1 MRKPS
6 SLPNPHS
13 SLHTMRAFH
22 ILLFFSLLLLVGA
35 CTQDLPDN
43 PGHTDKKR
51 VTFSLALT
59 PAATESASRAAWT
72 PVLGA
77 EKELVMNGFCVMVNA
92 ETKKVEQVFTSR
104 DKDPKGQKYC
114 NVYNDAGSREIET
127 STGEKLFYTFANL
140 SREKV
145 EQAIAA
151 SMNQPGFHFTEDAV
165 LDTVKI
171 HQATIAI
178 SGNGFQP
185 SLPNGIGIP
194 MSGHQHLTIAASD
207 QGKEIQLNVVRMLA
221 KLEFEISNDT
231 KTPLYVDSI
240 VFENITK
247 NSPDDDTPNLFLF
260 PAPRTPKE
268 YDQTMITIKPNLTEW
283 GKTNY
288 EKQRISVKQTLEV
301 GAKTNVVYYLNE
313 TAAPNTK
320 FGDFMLTLNLREN
333 DATGIKQQRFALI
346 SNAETAYQDS
356 WLYIARNDWRYI
368 PIHLHDYLFELIP
381 QDFPPI
387 GVLPSSVK
395 EADGTFTCTFHADG
409 DFHLQPRITD
419 RKTGKEVTG
428 WTASDPK
435 WQTITPNPGLYTAS
449 GTPAWY
455 KPGSYIHG
463 SFAPN
468 ATGQS
473 THVLTLTAA
482 PEGVTAR
489 RFVCPVII
497 ERK

>member
-1 MRKPS
+1 
-6 SLPNPHS
+6 
-13 SLHTMRAFH
+13 MRAFH
-22 ILLFFSLLLLVGA
+22 ILLFFSLLLLGA

-51 VTFSLALT
+51 VTFSLALAPVVT
-59 PAATESASRAAWT
+59 ASSEGSAWT
-72 PVLGA
+72 PVLGNG
-77 EKELVMNGFCVMVNA
+77 KELVMNGFCVMVNA
-92 ETKKVEQVFTSR
+92 ETKKVEHVFTSR
-104 DKDPKGQKYC
+104 DEDPKGQKFC
-114 NVYNDAGSREIET
+114 NVYNDEGSREIKT
-127 STGEKLFYTFANL
+127 STGEKLFYTFANI
-140 SREKV
+140 SREEV
-145 EQAIAA
+145 EKAIAA
-151 SMNQPGFHFTEDAV
+151 SMGRTDFHFTEGDV

-194 MSGHQHLTIAASD
+194 MSGHQHLTIAASN
-207 QGKEIQLNVVRMLA
+207 QGKEFQINVVRMLA

-231 KTPLYVDSI
+231 KTPLYVENI

-247 NSPDDDTPNLFLF
+247 DAPDDDHPNLFLF
-260 PAPRTPKE
+260 PAPLTPKE
-268 YDQTMITIKPNLTEW
+268 NTQTMITIKPNLTEW

-288 EKQRISVKQTLEV
+288 DKQTITVGKTLAV

-313 TAAPNTK
+313 TAAPNTQ
-320 FGDFMLTLNLREN
+320 FGDFMLTLNLRDN
-333 DATGIKQQRFALI
+333 DASGIKQQRFALI
-346 SNAETAYQDS
+346 SNAETKYQDS

-395 EADGTFTCTFHADG
+395 DEDGNFTCTFHADG

-463 SFAPN
+463 CFAPN
-468 ATGQS
+468 AKGQS

-482 PEGVTAR
+482 PEGNTAR

-497 ERK
+497 KRVE

>member
-1 MRKPS
+1 
-6 SLPNPHS
+6 
-13 SLHTMRAFH
+13 MRAFH
-22 ILLFFSLLLLVGA
+22 ILLFFSLLLLGA

-77 EKELVMNGFCVMVNA
+77 EKELVMNGFCVMVDA
-92 ETKKVEQVFTSR
+92 ETSMVEHVFKSR
-104 DKDPKGQKYC
+104 SEDEGKGQKYC
-114 NVYNDAGSREIET
+114 NVYNDAGSRDIAT

-140 SREKV
+140 SQEKV
-145 EQAIAA
+145 EKAIAA
-151 SMNQPGFHFTEDAV
+151 SMNKTDFHFTKDAV
-165 LDTVKI
+165 LDTTQINK
-171 HQATIAI
+171 ATIAI
-178 SGNGFQP
+178 SGNNFQP
-185 SLPNGIGIP
+185 SETNGIP
-194 MSGHQHLTIAASD
+194 MSGYQHLTIAASH

-231 KTPLYVDSI
+231 QTPLYVDSI
-240 VFENITK
+240 VFENITQ
-247 NSPDDDTPNLFLF
+247 NASDATPNLFLF

-283 GKTNY
+283 GKTHY
-288 EKQRISVKQTLEV
+288 EKQRISVKQTLAV

-313 TAAPNTK
+313 TAAPNTQ

-333 DATGIKQQRFALI
+333 DAKGTKQQRFALI
-346 SNAETAYQDS
+346 SNAETTHQDS

-435 WQTITPNPGLYTAS
+435 WQTIAPNASLYTAS

-482 PEGVTAR
+482 PEGNTAR

-497 ERK
+497 KRED

>member
-1 MRKPS
+1 
-6 SLPNPHS
+6 
-13 SLHTMRAFH
+13 MRAFH
-22 ILLFFSLLLLVGA
+22 ILLFFSLLLLGA

-59 PAATESASRAAWT
+59 PAATESSSRAAWT
-72 PVLGA
+72 PVLGE
-77 EKELVMNGFCVMVNA
+77 EKELVMNGFCVMVDA
-92 ETKKVEQVFTSR
+92 ETSMVEHVFKSR
-104 DKDPKGQKYC
+104 SEDEGKGQKYC
-114 NVYNDAGSREIET
+114 NVYNDEGSREIKT
-127 STGEKLFYTFANL
+127 STGEKFFYTFANL
-140 SREKV
+140 SQEKV
-145 EQAIAA
+145 ERAIAA
-151 SMNQPGFHFTEDAV
+151 SMNKTDFRFTKDAV
-165 LDTVKI
+165 LDTTQINK
-171 HQATIAI
+171 ATIAI
-178 SGNGFQP
+178 CGNNFQP
-185 SLPNGIGIP
+185 SETNGIP
-194 MSGHQHLTIAASD
+194 MSGYQHLTIAASH

-231 KTPLYVDSI
+231 QTPLYVDSI

-247 NSPDDDTPNLFLF
+247 NAPDATPNLFLF

-268 YDQTMITIKPNLTEW
+268 YDQTMITIKPNLTKW
-283 GKTNY
+283 GMENF
-288 EKQRISVKQTLEV
+288 EKQTIPVRQTLAV
-301 GAKTNVVYYLNE
+301 GAKANVVYYLNE
-313 TAAPNTK
+313 TAAPNTT
-320 FGDFMLTLNLREN
+320 FGDFMLTLNLRAN
-333 DATGIKQQRFALI
+333 DATGTKQQRFALI
-346 SNAETAYQDS
+346 SNAETAHQDS

-395 EADGTFTCTFHADG
+395 EADGTFTCTFHTDG

-419 RKTGKEVTG
+419 RKTGKGVTG

-435 WQTITPNPGLYTAS
+435 WQTITPNPDLYTAS

-482 PEGVTAR
+482 PEGNTAR

-497 ERK
+497 NRVDK

>member
-1 MRKPS
+1 
-6 SLPNPHS
+6 
-13 SLHTMRAFH
+13 MRAFH
-22 ILLFFSLLLLVGA
+22 ILLFFSLLLLGA

-59 PAATESASRAAWT
+59 PAATESSSRAAWT
-72 PVLGA
+72 PVLGE
-77 EKELVMNGFCVMVNA
+77 EKELVMNGFCVMVDA
-92 ETKKVEQVFTSR
+92 ETSMVEHVFKSR
-104 DKDPKGQKYC
+104 SEDEGKGQKYC
-114 NVYNDAGSREIET
+114 NVYNDEGSREIKT
-127 STGEKLFYTFANL
+127 STGEKFFYTFANL
-140 SREKV
+140 SQEKV
-145 EQAIAA
+145 ERAIAA
-151 SMNQPGFHFTEDAV
+151 SMNKTDFRFTKDAV
-165 LDTVKI
+165 LDTTQINK
-171 HQATIAI
+171 ATIAI
-178 SGNGFQP
+178 CGNNFQP
-185 SLPNGIGIP
+185 SETNGIP
-194 MSGHQHLTIAASD
+194 MSGYQHLTIAASH

-231 KTPLYVDSI
+231 QTPLYVDSI

-247 NSPDDDTPNLFLF
+247 NAPDATPNLFLF

-268 YDQTMITIKPNLTEW
+268 YDQTMITIKPNLTKW
-283 GKTNY
+283 GMENF
-288 EKQRISVKQTLEV
+288 EKQTIPVRQTLAV
-301 GAKTNVVYYLNE
+301 GAKANVVYYLNE
-313 TAAPNTK
+313 TAAPNTT
-320 FGDFMLTLNLREN
+320 FGDFMLTLNLRAN
-333 DATGIKQQRFALI
+333 DATGTKQQRFALI
-346 SNAETAYQDS
+346 SNAETAHQDS

-395 EADGTFTCTFHADG
+395 EADGTFTCTFHTDG

-419 RKTGKEVTG
+419 RKTGKGVTG

-435 WQTITPNPGLYTAS
+435 WQTITPNPDLYTAS

-482 PEGVTAR
+482 PEGNTAR

-497 ERK
+497 KRVDK

>member
-1 MRKPS
+1 
-6 SLPNPHS
+6 
-13 SLHTMRAFH
+13 MRAIH
-22 ILLFFSLLLLVGA
+22 ILLFFTLLLLGA

-43 PGHTDKKR
+43 PSHADKTR
-51 VTFSLALT
+51 VTFSLALAPVVT
-59 PAATESASRAAWT
+59 APSQGSAWT
-72 PVLGA
+72 PVLGSP
-77 EKELVMNGFCVMVNA
+77 EELVMNGFCVMVDA
-92 ETKKVEQVFTSR
+92 ETRKVEHVFTSR
-104 DKDPKGQKYC
+104 DDDPKSQKYC
-114 NVYNDAGSREIET
+114 NVYNDAGTREIQT

-145 EQAIAA
+145 EQAIAV
-151 SMNQPGFHFTEDAV
+151 STGLTGFHFTKDTA
-165 LDTVKI
+165 LDTAKI
-171 HQATIAI
+171 NKATIAI
-178 SGNGFQP
+178 SGNNFQP
-185 SLPNGIGIP
+185 SETNGIP
-194 MSGHQHLTIAASD
+194 MSGYQHLTIAATD
-207 QGKEIQLNVVRMLA
+207 QGKEIQLNVVRLLA
-221 KLEFEISNDT
+221 KLEFEITNDT
-231 KTPLYVDSI
+231 ETPLYVDSI
-240 VFENITK
+240 KFENIT
-247 NSPDDDTPNLFLF
+247 NDAPDENTHNLFLF
-260 PAPRTPKE
+260 PAPLTPKE
-268 YDQTMITIKPNLTEW
+268 NSATIITIKPNLTDW
-283 GKTNY
+283 GKTHY
-288 EKQRISVKQTLEV
+288 EKLTIPVRQTLGNNATTSV
-301 GAKTNVVYYLNE
+301 TYYINE
-313 TAAPNTK
+313 TAAPNTQ

-333 DATGIKQQRFALI
+333 DAAGTQQQRFALI
-346 SNAETAYQDS
+346 SNAETQYQDS

-435 WQTITPNPGLYTAS
+435 WQTIAPNPGLYTAS

-468 ATGQS
+468 AKGQS

-482 PEGVTAR
+482 PEGNTAR

-497 ERK
+497 KREDK

>member
-1 MRKPS
+1 
-6 SLPNPHS
+6 
-13 SLHTMRAFH
+13 MRAFH
-22 ILLFFSLLLLVGA
+22 ILLFFSLLLLGA

-59 PAATESASRAAWT
+59 PAATESSSRAAWT
-72 PVLGA
+72 PVLGE
-77 EKELVMNGFCVMVNA
+77 EKELVMNGFCVMVDA
-92 ETKKVEQVFTSR
+92 ETSMVEHVFKSR
-104 DKDPKGQKYC
+104 SEDEGKGQKYC
-114 NVYNDAGSREIET
+114 NVYNDAGSRDIAT
-127 STGEKLFYTFANL
+127 STGEKFFYTFANL
-140 SREKV
+140 SQEKV
-145 EQAIAA
+145 ERAIAA
-151 SMNQPGFHFTEDAV
+151 SMNKPDFHFTKDAV
-165 LDTVKI
+165 LDTTQINK
-171 HQATIAI
+171 ATIAI
-178 SGNGFQP
+178 CGNNFQP
-185 SLPNGIGIP
+185 SETNGIP

-283 GKTNY
+283 GKTHY
-288 EKQRISVKQTLEV
+288 ETQTITVKQKLAV

-313 TAAPNTK
+313 TAAPNTQ

-333 DATGIKQQRFALI
+333 DAAGTQQQRFALI
-346 SNAETAYQDS
+346 SNAETAHQDS

-435 WQTITPNPGLYTAS
+435 WQTITPNAVLYTAS

-463 SFAPN
+463 CFAPN
-468 ATGQS
+468 AKGQS

-482 PEGVTAR
+482 PEGNTAR

-497 ERK
+497 NRVDN

>member
-1 MRKPS
+1 
-6 SLPNPHS
+6 
-13 SLHTMRAFH
+13 MRAFH
-22 ILLFFSLLLLVGA
+22 ILLFFSLLLLGA

-59 PAATESASRAAWT
+59 PAATESSSRAAWT
-72 PVLGA
+72 PVLGE
-77 EKELVMNGFCVMVNA
+77 EKELVMNGFCVMVDA
-92 ETKKVEQVFTSR
+92 ETSMVEYVFKSR
-104 DKDPKGQKYC
+104 SEDEGKGQKYC
-114 NVYNDAGSREIET
+114 NVYNDEGSREIKT

-140 SREKV
+140 SQDKV
-145 EQAIAA
+145 EKAIAV
-151 SMNQPGFHFTEDAV
+151 STKQPNFHFTKDAV
-165 LDTVKI
+165 LDTTKI
-171 HQATIAI
+171 NKATIAI

-185 SLPNGIGIP
+185 SLTNGIGIP
-194 MSGHQHLTIAASD
+194 MSGYQHLTIAASH

-231 KTPLYVDSI
+231 QTPLYVDSI

-313 TAAPNTK
+313 TAAPNTT
-320 FGDFMLTLNLREN
+320 FGDFMLTLNLRAN

-346 SNAETAYQDS
+346 SNAETAHQAS

-395 EADGTFTCTFHADG
+395 EADGTFTCTFHTDG

-419 RKTGKEVTG
+419 RKTGKGVTG

-435 WQTITPNPGLYTAS
+435 WQTITPNPDLYTAS

-482 PEGVTAR
+482 PEGNTAR

-497 ERK
+497 DRK

>member
-1 MRKPS
+1 
-6 SLPNPHS
+6 
-13 SLHTMRAFH
+13 MRAFH
-22 ILLFFSLLLLVGA
+22 ILLFFSLLLLGA

-59 PAATESASRAAWT
+59 PAATESSSRAAWT
-72 PVLGA
+72 PVLGE
-77 EKELVMNGFCVMVNA
+77 EKELVMNGFCVMVDA
-92 ETKKVEQVFTSR
+92 ETSMVEHVFKSR
-104 DKDPKGQKYC
+104 SEDEGKGQKYC
-114 NVYNDAGSREIET
+114 NVYNDEGSREIKT

-140 SREKV
+140 SQEKV
-145 EQAIAA
+145 ERAIAA
-151 SMNQPGFHFTEDAV
+151 SMNKTDFHFTKDAV
-165 LDTVKI
+165 LDTTQINK
-171 HQATIAI
+171 ATIAI
-178 SGNGFQP
+178 CGNNFQP
-185 SLPNGIGIP
+185 SKDNGIP
-194 MSGHQHLTIAASD
+194 MSGYQHLTIAASH

-231 KTPLYVDSI
+231 QTPLYVENI

-247 NSPDDDTPNLFLF
+247 NAPDATPNLFLF

-313 TAAPNTK
+313 TAAPNTT
-320 FGDFMLTLNLREN
+320 FGDFMLTLNLRAN
-333 DATGIKQQRFALI
+333 DATGTKQQRFALI
-346 SNAETAYQDS
+346 SNAETAHQDS

-419 RKTGKEVTG
+419 RKTGKGVTG

-435 WQTITPNPGLYTAS
+435 WQTITSNPGLYTAS

-463 SFAPN
+463 TFAPN

-482 PEGVTAR
+482 PEGNTAR

-497 ERK
+497 KRVDK

>member
-1 MRKPS
+1 
-6 SLPNPHS
+6 
-13 SLHTMRAFH
+13 MRAIH
-22 ILLFFSLLLLVGA
+22 ILLFFSLLLLGA

-59 PAATESASRAAWT
+59 PVVTASSEESAWT
-72 PVLGA
+72 PVLGD
-77 EKELVMNGFCVMVNA
+77 KNELVMNGFCVMVNA
-92 ETKKVEQVFTSR
+92 ETKKIEHVFKSR
-104 DKDPKGQKYC
+104 DEDPKGQKFC
-114 NVYNDAGSREIET
+114 NVYNDEGSREIKT

-140 SREKV
+140 SRKEVEK
-145 EQAIAA
+145 AIAA
-151 SMNQPGFHFTEDAV
+151 SMGRTDFHFTEGDV

-185 SLPNGIGIP
+185 SLTNGIGIP
-194 MSGHQHLTIAASD
+194 MSGHQHLTIAASH
-207 QGKEIQLNVVRMLA
+207 QGKEFQINVVRMLA

-231 KTPLYVDSI
+231 KTPLYVENI

-247 NSPDDDTPNLFLF
+247 DAPDDDHPNLFLF
-260 PAPRTPKE
+260 PAPLTPKE
-268 YDQTMITIKPNLTEW
+268 NTQTMITIKPNLTEW
-283 GKTNY
+283 GITNY
-288 EKQRISVKQTLEV
+288 EKQTIPVKQTLAV

-320 FGDFMLTLNLREN
+320 FGDFMLTLNLRAN
-333 DATGIKQQRFALI
+333 DDTGIKQQRFALI
-346 SNAETAYQDS
+346 SNAETAHQDS

-428 WTASDPK
+428 WTASDVK
-435 WQTITPNPGLYTAS
+435 WQTIAPNPGLYTVS

-497 ERK
+497 MRADK

>member
-1 MRKPS
+1 
-6 SLPNPHS
+6 
-13 SLHTMRAFH
+13 MRAFH
-22 ILLFFSLLLLVGA
+22 ILLFFSLLLLGA

-59 PAATESASRAAWT
+59 PAATESSSRAAWT
-72 PVLGA
+72 PVLGE
-77 EKELVMNGFCVMVNA
+77 EKELVMNGFCVMVDA
-92 ETKKVEQVFTSR
+92 ETSMVEHVFKSR
-104 DKDPKGQKYC
+104 SEDEGKGQKYC
-114 NVYNDAGSREIET
+114 NVYNDEGSREIKT

-140 SREKV
+140 SQDKV
-145 EQAIAA
+145 EKAIAV
-151 SMNQPGFHFTEDAV
+151 STKQPNFHFTKDAV
-165 LDTVKI
+165 LDTTQINK
-171 HQATIAI
+171 ATIAI
-178 SGNGFQP
+178 CGNNFQP
-185 SLPNGIGIP
+185 SDDNGIP
-194 MSGHQHLTIAASD
+194 MSGYQHLTIAASH

-231 KTPLYVDSI
+231 QTPLYVDSI

-247 NSPDDDTPNLFLF
+247 DAPDENTPNLFLF

-313 TAAPNTK
+313 TAAPNTT
-320 FGDFMLTLNLREN
+320 FGDFMLTLNLREK

-346 SNAETAYQDS
+346 SNAETAHQAS

-395 EADGTFTCTFHADG
+395 EADGTFTCTFHTDG

-419 RKTGKEVTG
+419 RKTGKGVTG

-435 WQTITPNPGLYTAS
+435 WQTITPNPDLYTAS

-482 PEGVTAR
+482 PEGNTAR

-497 ERK
+497 KRVDK

>member
-1 MRKPS
+1 
-6 SLPNPHS
+6 
-13 SLHTMRAFH
+13 MRAFH
-22 ILLFFSLLLLVGA
+22 ILLFFSLLLLGA

-59 PAATESASRAAWT
+59 PAATESSSRAAWT
-72 PVLGA
+72 PVLGE
-77 EKELVMNGFCVMVNA
+77 EKELVMNGFCVMVDA
-92 ETKKVEQVFTSR
+92 ETSMVEHVFKSR
-104 DKDPKGQKYC
+104 SEDEGKGQKYC
-114 NVYNDAGSREIET
+114 NVYNDEGSREIKT
-127 STGEKLFYTFANL
+127 STGEKFFYTFANL
-140 SREKV
+140 SQEKV
-145 EQAIAA
+145 ERAIAA
-151 SMNQPGFHFTEDAV
+151 SMNKTDFRFTKDAV
-165 LDTVKI
+165 LDTTQINK
-171 HQATIAI
+171 ATIAI
-178 SGNGFQP
+178 CGNNFQP
-185 SLPNGIGIP
+185 SETNGIP
-194 MSGHQHLTIAASD
+194 MSGYQHLTIAASH
-207 QGKEIQLNVVRMLA
+207 QGKEFQLNVVRMLA

-231 KTPLYVDSI
+231 QTPLYVDSI

-247 NSPDDDTPNLFLF
+247 NAPDATPNLFLF

-268 YDQTMITIKPNLTEW
+268 YDQTMITIKPNLTKW
-283 GKTNY
+283 GMENF
-288 EKQRISVKQTLEV
+288 EKQTIPVRQTLAV
-301 GAKTNVVYYLNE
+301 GAKANVVYYLNE
-313 TAAPNTK
+313 TAAPNTT
-320 FGDFMLTLNLREN
+320 FGDFMLTLNLRAN
-333 DATGIKQQRFALI
+333 DATGTKQQRFALI
-346 SNAETAYQDS
+346 SNAETAHQDS

-395 EADGTFTCTFHADG
+395 EADGTFTCTFHTDG

-419 RKTGKEVTG
+419 RKTGKGVTG

-435 WQTITPNPGLYTAS
+435 WQTITPNPDLYTAS

-482 PEGVTAR
+482 PEGNTAR

-497 ERK
+497 KRVDK

>member
-1 MRKPS
+1 
-6 SLPNPHS
+6 
-13 SLHTMRAFH
+13 MRAFH

-72 PVLGA
+72 PELGD
-77 EKELVMNGFCVMVNA
+77 KNELVMNGFCVMVDA

-104 DKDPKGQKYC
+104 EGDPKGQKYC
-114 NVYNDAGSREIET
+114 NVYNDAGSREIKT

-140 SREKV
+140 SQEKV
-145 EQAIAA
+145 ERAIAV
-151 SMNQPGFHFTEDAV
+151 STKQPNFHFTKDAV
-165 LDTVKI
+165 LDTTQINK
-171 HQATIAI
+171 ATIAI
-178 SGNGFQP
+178 CGNNFQP
-185 SLPNGIGIP
+185 SEANGIP
-194 MSGHQHLTIAASD
+194 MSGYVHLPIAASD
-207 QGKEIQLNVVRMLA
+207 QGMEIQLSVVRMLA

-231 KTPLYVDSI
+231 QTPLYV
-240 VFENITK
+240 ENIEFEHITK
-247 NSPDDDTPNLFLF
+247 DAPNDDTHNLFLF

-268 YDQTMITIKPNLTEW
+268 NNQTMITIKPNLTEW
-283 GKTNY
+283 GKTHY
-288 EKQRISVKQTLEV
+288 ETQRISVKQTLEV

-313 TAAPNTK
+313 TAAPNTT

-333 DATGIKQQRFALI
+333 DAEGTQQQRFALI
-346 SNAETAYQDS
+346 SNAETQYQDS

-435 WQTITPNPGLYTAS
+435 WQTIAPNPDLYTAS

-463 SFAPN
+463 CFAPN

-482 PEGVTAR
+482 PEGNTAR

-497 ERK
+497 NRVNQ

>member
-1 MRKPS
+1 
-6 SLPNPHS
+6 
-13 SLHTMRAFH
+13 MRAFH
-22 ILLFFSLLLLVGA
+22 ILLFFSILLLGA

-59 PAATESASRAAWT
+59 PAATESSSRAAWT
-72 PVLGA
+72 PVLGE
-77 EKELVMNGFCVMVNA
+77 EKELVMNGFCVMVDA
-92 ETKKVEQVFTSR
+92 ETSMVEHVFKSR
-104 DKDPKGQKYC
+104 SEDEGKGQKYC
-114 NVYNDAGSREIET
+114 NVYNDEGSLEIKT

-140 SREKV
+140 SQEKV
-145 EQAIAA
+145 ERAIAA
-151 SMNQPGFHFTEDAV
+151 SMNKTDFRFTKDAV
-165 LDTVKI
+165 LDTTQINK
-171 HQATIAI
+171 ATIAI
-178 SGNGFQP
+178 CGNNFQP
-185 SLPNGIGIP
+185 SDDNGIP
-194 MSGHQHLTIAASD
+194 MSGYQHLTIAASH

-231 KTPLYVDSI
+231 QTPLYVENI

-247 NSPDDDTPNLFLF
+247 NAPDATPNLFLF

-268 YDQTMITIKPNLTEW
+268 YDQTMITIKPNLTKW
-283 GKTNY
+283 GMENF
-288 EKQRISVKQTLEV
+288 EKQTIPVKQTLEV

-313 TAAPNTK
+313 TAAPNTT
-320 FGDFMLTLNLREN
+320 FGDFMLTLNLREK
-333 DATGIKQQRFALI
+333 DATGTKQQRFALI
-346 SNAETAYQDS
+346 SNAETKYQDS

-409 DFHLQPRITD
+409 DFHLQPCITD

-435 WQTITPNPGLYTAS
+435 WQTITPNPDLYTAS

-482 PEGVTAR
+482 PEGNTAR

-497 ERK
+497 NRVNK

>member
-1 MRKPS
+1 
-6 SLPNPHS
+6 
-13 SLHTMRAFH
+13 MRAIH
-22 ILLFFSLLLLVGA
+22 ILLFFTLLLLGA

-43 PGHTDKKR
+43 PGHTDKTR
-51 VTFSLALT
+51 VTFSLALAPVVT
-59 PAATESASRAAWT
+59 APSQGSAWT
-72 PVLGA
+72 PVLGSK
-77 EKELVMNGFCVMVNA
+77 EELVMNGFCVMVDA
-92 ETKKVEQVFTSR
+92 ETSTVEHVFTSR
-104 DKDPKGQKYC
+104 DDDPKGQKYC
-114 NVYNDAGSREIET
+114 NVYNDAGTREIQT

-151 SMNQPGFHFTEDAV
+151 STGIAGFQFTKDAV
-165 LDTVKI
+165 IDTAKI
-171 HQATIAI
+171 NKATIAI
-178 SGNGFQP
+178 SGNNFQP
-185 SLPNGIGIP
+185 SETNGIP
-194 MSGHQHLTIAASD
+194 MSGYQHLTIAATD
-207 QGKEIQLNVVRMLA
+207 QGKEIQLNVVRLLA
-221 KLEFEISNDT
+221 KLEFEITNDT
-231 KTPLYVDSI
+231 ETPLYVDSI
-240 VFENITK
+240 KFENITQ
-247 NSPDDDTPNLFLF
+247 NAPDENTHNLFLF
-260 PAPRTPKE
+260 PAPLTPKE
-268 YDQTMITIKPNLTEW
+268 NNATMITIKPNLTDW
-283 GKTNY
+283 GKTHY
-288 EKQRISVKQTLEV
+288 EKLTIPVRQTLGNNATTSV
-301 GAKTNVVYYLNE
+301 TYYINE

-320 FGDFMLTLNLREN
+320 YGDFMLTLNLRDN

-346 SNAETAYQDS
+346 SNAETQYPDS

-428 WTASDPK
+428 WTASGVN
-435 WQTITPNPGLYTAS
+435 WQTVTPNAGLYTAS

-455 KPGSYIHG
+455 TPGSYIHG
-463 SFAPN
+463 TFAPN
-468 ATGQS
+468 AKGQS

-482 PEGVTAR
+482 PEGNTAR

-497 ERK
+497 NRED

>member
-1 MRKPS
+1 
-6 SLPNPHS
+6 
-13 SLHTMRAFH
+13 MRAIH
-22 ILLFFSLLLLVGA
+22 ILLFFSLLLLGA

-51 VTFSLALT
+51 VTYSLALAPVVT
-59 PAATESASRAAWT
+59 ASSEESAWT
-72 PVLGA
+72 PVLGNG
-77 EKELVMNGFCVMVNA
+77 KELVMNGFCVMVDA
-92 ETKKVEQVFTSR
+92 ETKKVEHVFTSR
-104 DKDPKGQKYC
+104 DDDPKGQKYC
-114 NVYNDAGSREIET
+114 NVYNDAGTREIQT

-151 SMNQPGFHFTEDAV
+151 STGIAGFQFTKDAV
-165 LDTVKI
+165 LDTTKI
-171 HQATIAI
+171 NKATIAI
-178 SGNGFQP
+178 SGNNFQP
-185 SLPNGIGIP
+185 SFSNGIP
-194 MSGHQHLTIAASD
+194 MSGYVHLSIAASD
-207 QGKEIQLNVVRMLA
+207 QGKEIQLSVVRMLA

-231 KTPLYVDSI
+231 QTPLYVDSI
-240 VFENITK
+240 VFEHITQ
-247 NSPDDDTPNLFLF
+247 NAPDDDTHNLFLF

-268 YDQTMITIKPNLTEW
+268 NNQTMITIKPNLTEW

-288 EKQRISVKQTLEV
+288 EKQRISVKQTLAV

-313 TAAPNTK
+313 TAAPNTT
-320 FGDFMLTLNLREN
+320 FGDFMLTLNLREI
-333 DATGIKQQRFALI
+333 DAAGTQQQRFALI
-346 SNAETAYQDS
+346 SNAETAHQDS

-435 WQTITPNPGLYTAS
+435 WQTITPNPDLYTAS

-497 ERK
+497 NRVDK

>member
-1 MRKPS
+1 
-6 SLPNPHS
+6 
-13 SLHTMRAFH
+13 MRAFH
-22 ILLFFSLLLLVGA
+22 ILLFFSLLLLGA

-43 PGHTDKKR
+43 PGHTDKKH
-51 VTFSLALT
+51 VTFSLALA
-59 PAATESASRAAWT
+59 PVATESSSRAAWT
-72 PVLGA
+72 PVLGD
-77 EKELVMNGFCVMVNA
+77 EKELVMNGFCVMVDA
-92 ETKKVEQVFTSR
+92 ETKKVEHVFTSR
-104 DKDPKGQKYC
+104 DGDPKGQKFC
-114 NVYNDAGSREIET
+114 NVYNDEGSREIKT
-127 STGEKLFYTFANL
+127 STGEKLFYTFANI
-140 SREKV
+140 SREEV
-145 EQAIAA
+145 EKAIAA
-151 SMNQPGFHFTEDAV
+151 SMGRTDFHFTEGDV

-185 SLPNGIGIP
+185 SLTNGIGIP
-194 MSGHQHLTIAASD
+194 MSGHQHLTIAASN
-207 QGKEIQLNVVRMLA
+207 QGKEFQINVVRMLA

-231 KTPLYVDSI
+231 KTPLYVENI

-247 NSPDDDTPNLFLF
+247 DAPDDDHPNLFLF
-260 PAPRTPKE
+260 PAPLTPKE
-268 YDQTMITIKPNLTEW
+268 NTQTMITIKPNLTEW

-288 EKQRISVKQTLEV
+288 EKQTIPVKQTLAV

-313 TAAPNTK
+313 TAAPNTT

-333 DATGIKQQRFALI
+333 DAAGTQQQRFALI
-346 SNAETAYQDS
+346 SNAETQYQDS

-395 EADGTFTCTFHADG
+395 EKDGTFTCTFHADG

-435 WQTITPNPGLYTAS
+435 WQTITSDSGLYTAS

-482 PEGVTAR
+482 PEGNTAR

-497 ERK
+497 NRVE

>member
-1 MRKPS
+1 
-6 SLPNPHS
+6 
-13 SLHTMRAFH
+13 MRAFH
-22 ILLFFSLLLLVGA
+22 ILLFFSLLLLGA

-59 PAATESASRAAWT
+59 PAATESSSRAAWT

-77 EKELVMNGFCVMVNA
+77 EKELVMNGFCVMVDA
-92 ETKKVEQVFTSR
+92 ETKKVEHVFTSR
-104 DKDPKGQKYC
+104 EGDPKGQKYC
-114 NVYNDAGSREIET
+114 NVYNEAGSRNIET

-140 SREKV
+140 SQDKV
-145 EQAIAA
+145 EKAIA
-151 SMNQPGFHFTEDAV
+151 SSTGITNFHFTKDAV
-165 LDTVKI
+165 LDTTQINK
-171 HQATIAI
+171 ATIAI
-178 SGNGFQP
+178 CGNNFQP
-185 SLPNGIGIP
+185 SDDNGIP
-194 MSGHQHLTIAASD
+194 MSGYQHLTIAASH

-231 KTPLYVDSI
+231 QTPLYVDSI

-268 YDQTMITIKPNLTEW
+268 YDQTMITIKPNLTKW
-283 GKTNY
+283 GMENF
-288 EKQRISVKQTLEV
+288 EKQTIPVRQTLAV
-301 GAKTNVVYYLNE
+301 GAKANVVYYLNE
-313 TAAPNTK
+313 TAAPNTT

-333 DATGIKQQRFALI
+333 DATGTKQQRFALI
-346 SNAETAYQDS
+346 SNAETKYQDS

-395 EADGTFTCTFHADG
+395 EADGTFTCTFHTDG

-435 WQTITPNPGLYTAS
+435 WQTIPPNPNLYTAS

-468 ATGQS
+468 AEGQS

-482 PEGVTAR
+482 PEGNTAR

-497 ERK
+497 NRVNK

>member
-1 MRKPS
+1 
-6 SLPNPHS
+6 
-13 SLHTMRAFH
+13 MRAIH
-22 ILLFFSLLLLVGA
+22 ILLFFTLLLLGA

-43 PGHTDKKR
+43 PSHVDKAR
-51 VTFSLALT
+51 VTFSLALAPVVT
-59 PAATESASRAAWT
+59 APSQGSAWT
-72 PVLGA
+72 PVLGSK
-77 EKELVMNGFCVMVNA
+77 EELVMNGFCVMVDA
-92 ETKKVEQVFTSR
+92 ETSTVEHVFTSR
-104 DKDPKGQKYC
+104 DDDPKGQKYC
-114 NVYNDAGSREIET
+114 NVYNDAGTREIQT

-151 SMNQPGFHFTEDAV
+151 STGIAGFQFTKDAV
-165 LDTVKI
+165 IDTAKI
-171 HQATIAI
+171 NKATIAI
-178 SGNGFQP
+178 SGNNFQP
-185 SLPNGIGIP
+185 SETNGIP
-194 MSGHQHLTIAASD
+194 MSGYQHLTIAATD
-207 QGKEIQLNVVRMLA
+207 QGKEIQLNVVRLLA
-221 KLEFEISNDT
+221 KLEFEITNDT
-231 KTPLYVDSI
+231 ETPLYVDSI
-240 VFENITK
+240 KFENITQ
-247 NSPDDDTPNLFLF
+247 NAPDENTHNLFLF
-260 PAPRTPKE
+260 PAPLTPKE
-268 YDQTMITIKPNLTEW
+268 NNATMITIKPNLTDW
-283 GKTNY
+283 GKTHY
-288 EKQRISVKQTLEV
+288 EKLTIPVRQTLGNNATTSV
-301 GAKTNVVYYLNE
+301 TYYINE

-320 FGDFMLTLNLREN
+320 YGDFMLTLNLRDN

-346 SNAETAYQDS
+346 SNAETQYPDS

-428 WTASDPK
+428 WTASGVN
-435 WQTITPNPGLYTAS
+435 WQTVTPNAGLYTAS

-455 KPGSYIHG
+455 TPGSYIHG
-463 SFAPN
+463 TFAPN
-468 ATGQS
+468 AKGQS

-482 PEGVTAR
+482 PEGNTAR

-497 ERK
+497 NRED

>member
-1 MRKPS
+1 
-6 SLPNPHS
+6 
-13 SLHTMRAFH
+13 MRAIH
-22 ILLFFSLLLLVGA
+22 ILLFFTLLLLGA

-43 PGHTDKKR
+43 PGHTDKTR
-51 VTFSLALT
+51 VTFSLALAPVVT
-59 PAATESASRAAWT
+59 APSQGSAWT
-72 PVLGA
+72 PVLGSK
-77 EKELVMNGFCVMVNA
+77 EELVMNGFCVMVDA
-92 ETKKVEQVFTSR
+92 ETSTVEHVFTSR
-104 DKDPKGQKYC
+104 DDDPKGQKYC
-114 NVYNDAGSREIET
+114 NVYNDAGTREIQT

-151 SMNQPGFHFTEDAV
+151 STGIAGFQFTKDAV
-165 LDTVKI
+165 LDTTQINK
-171 HQATIAI
+171 ATIAI
-178 SGNGFQP
+178 CGNNFQP
-185 SLPNGIGIP
+185 SEDNGIP
-194 MSGHQHLTIAASD
+194 MSGYVHLTIAASD
-207 QGKEIQLNVVRMLA
+207 QGKEIQLSVVRMLA

-231 KTPLYVDSI
+231 ETPLYVESI
-240 VFENITK
+240 EFEHITQ
-247 NSPDDDTPNLFLF
+247 NTPNDDTHNLFLF

-268 YDQTMITIKPNLTEW
+268 NNQTMITIKPNLTKW
-283 GKTNY
+283 GKTHY
-288 EKQRISVKQTLEV
+288 ETQTITVGKTLGNNEKTSVTC
-301 GAKTNVVYYLNE
+301 YLNE
-313 TAAPNTK
+313 TAAPNTT
-320 FGDFMLTLNLREN
+320 FGDFMLTLNLRAN
-333 DATGIKQQRFALI
+333 DAPGTKQQRFALI
-346 SNAETAYQDS
+346 SNAETAHQDS

-428 WTASDPK
+428 WTASDVK
-435 WQTITPNPGLYTAS
+435 WQTIAPNPDLYTAS

-468 ATGQS
+468 AKGQS

-482 PEGVTAR
+482 PEGNTAR

-497 ERK
+497 NRVE

>member
-1 MRKPS
+1 
-6 SLPNPHS
+6 
-13 SLHTMRAFH
+13 MRAFH
-22 ILLFFSLLLLVGA
+22 ILLFFSLLLLGA

-43 PGHTDKKR
+43 PSHTDKKR

-59 PAATESASRAAWT
+59 PAATESSSRAAWT
-72 PVLGA
+72 PVLGE
-77 EKELVMNGFCVMVNA
+77 EKELVMNGFCVMVDA
-92 ETKKVEQVFTSR
+92 ETSMVEHVFKSR
-104 DKDPKGQKYC
+104 SEDEGKGQKYC
-114 NVYNDAGSREIET
+114 NVYNDEGSREIKT

-140 SREKV
+140 SQEKV
-145 EQAIAA
+145 ERAIAV
-151 SMNQPGFHFTEDAV
+151 STKQPDFHFTKDAD
-165 LDTVKI
+165 LDTTQINK
-171 HQATIAI
+171 ATIAI
-178 SGNGFQP
+178 CGNNFQP
-185 SLPNGIGIP
+185 SDDNGIP
-194 MSGHQHLTIAASD
+194 MSGYQHLTIAASH

-231 KTPLYVDSI
+231 QTPLYVDSI

-247 NSPDDDTPNLFLF
+247 NAPDATPNLFLF

-283 GKTNY
+283 GKKNF
-288 EKQRISVKQTLEV
+288 EKQTLSVKQKLAV

-313 TAAPNTK
+313 TAAPNTT
-320 FGDFMLTLNLREN
+320 FGDFMLTLNLRDN
-333 DATGIKQQRFALI
+333 DASGTKQQRFALI
-346 SNAETAYQDS
+346 SNAETAHQDS

-435 WQTITPNPGLYTAS
+435 WQTITPNPDLYTAS

-463 SFAPN
+463 CFAPN
-468 ATGQS
+468 AEGQS

-482 PEGVTAR
+482 PEGNTAR

-497 ERK
+497 NRVDK

>member
-1 MRKPS
+1 
-6 SLPNPHS
+6 
-13 SLHTMRAFH
+13 MRAFH
-22 ILLFFSLLLLVGA
+22 ILLFFSLLLLGA

-43 PGHTDKKR
+43 PGHTDKKH
-51 VTFSLALT
+51 VTFSLALA
-59 PAATESASRAAWT
+59 PVATESSSRAAWT
-72 PVLGA
+72 PVLGD
-77 EKELVMNGFCVMVNA
+77 EKELVMNGFCVMVDA

-104 DKDPKGQKYC
+104 DKDPKGQKFC
-114 NVYNDAGSREIET
+114 NVYNDEGSREIKT

-140 SREKV
+140 SRKEVEK
-145 EQAIAA
+145 AIAA
-151 SMNQPGFHFTEDAV
+151 SMGRTDFHFTEGDV

-185 SLPNGIGIP
+185 SLTNGIGIP
-194 MSGHQHLTIAASD
+194 MSGHQHLTIAASH
-207 QGKEIQLNVVRMLA
+207 QGEEFQINVVRMLA

-231 KTPLYVDSI
+231 KTPLYVENI

-247 NSPDDDTPNLFLF
+247 DAPDDDHPNLFLF
-260 PAPRTPKE
+260 PAPLTLKE
-268 YDQTMITIKPNLTEW
+268 NTQTMITIKPNLTEW
-283 GKTNY
+283 GITNY
-288 EKQRISVKQTLEV
+288 EKQTIPVKQTLAV

-313 TAAPNTK
+313 TAAPNTT
-320 FGDFMLTLNLREN
+320 FGDFMLTLNLREK
-333 DATGIKQQRFALI
+333 DATGTKQQRFALI
-346 SNAETAYQDS
+346 SNAETAHQDS

-395 EADGTFTCTFHADG
+395 DADGTFTCTFHADG

-428 WTASDPK
+428 WTASDVK
-435 WQTITPNPGLYTAS
+435 WQTIAPNPGLYTVS

-497 ERK
+497 MRADK

>member
-1 MRKPS
+1 
-6 SLPNPHS
+6 
-13 SLHTMRAFH
+13 MRAFH
-22 ILLFFSLLLLVGA
+22 ILLFFSLLLLGA

-77 EKELVMNGFCVMVNA
+77 EKELVMNGFCVMVDA
-92 ETKKVEQVFTSR
+92 ETSMVEHVFKSR
-104 DKDPKGQKYC
+104 SEDEGKGQKYC
-114 NVYNDAGSREIET
+114 NVYNDEGSREIKT

-140 SREKV
+140 SQEKV
-145 EQAIAA
+145 ERAIAA
-151 SMNQPGFHFTEDAV
+151 SMNKTDFRFTKDAV
-165 LDTVKI
+165 LDTTQINK
-171 HQATIAI
+171 ATIAI
-178 SGNGFQP
+178 SGNNFQP
-185 SLPNGIGIP
+185 SETNGIP
-194 MSGHQHLTIAASD
+194 MSGYQHLTIAASH

-231 KTPLYVDSI
+231 QTPLYVDSI

-247 NSPDDDTPNLFLF
+247 NAPDATPNLFLF

-268 YDQTMITIKPNLTEW
+268 YDQTMITIKPNLTKW
-283 GKTNY
+283 GMENF
-288 EKQRISVKQTLEV
+288 EKQTIPVRQTLAV
-301 GAKTNVVYYLNE
+301 GAKANVVYYLNE
-313 TAAPNTK
+313 TAAPNTT
-320 FGDFMLTLNLREN
+320 FGDFMLTLNLRAN
-333 DATGIKQQRFALI
+333 DATGTKQQRFALI
-346 SNAETAYQDS
+346 SNAETAHQDS

-395 EADGTFTCTFHADG
+395 EADGTFTCTFHTDG

-419 RKTGKEVTG
+419 RKTGKGVTG
-428 WTASDPK
+428 WKASDPK
-435 WQTITPNPGLYTAS
+435 WQTITPNPDLYTAS

-482 PEGVTAR
+482 PEGNTAR

-497 ERK
+497 KRVDK

>member
-1 MRKPS
+1 
-6 SLPNPHS
+6 
-13 SLHTMRAFH
+13 MRAFH
-22 ILLFFSLLLLVGA
+22 ILLFFSLLLLGA

-43 PGHTDKKR
+43 PGHTDKKH
-51 VTFSLALT
+51 VTFSLALA
-59 PAATESASRAAWT
+59 PVATESSSRAAWT
-72 PVLGA
+72 PVLGD
-77 EKELVMNGFCVMVNA
+77 EKELVMNGFCVMVDA

-104 DKDPKGQKYC
+104 DKDPKGQKFC
-114 NVYNDAGSREIET
+114 NVYNDEGSREIKT

-140 SREKV
+140 SRKEVEK
-145 EQAIAA
+145 AIAA
-151 SMNQPGFHFTEDAV
+151 SMGRTDFHFTEGDV

-185 SLPNGIGIP
+185 SLTNGIGIP
-194 MSGHQHLTIAASD
+194 MSGHQHLTIAASH
-207 QGKEIQLNVVRMLA
+207 QGKEFQINVVRMLA

-231 KTPLYVDSI
+231 KTPLYVENI

-247 NSPDDDTPNLFLF
+247 DAPDDDHPNLFLF
-260 PAPRTPKE
+260 PAPLTPKE
-268 YDQTMITIKPNLTEW
+268 NTQTMITIKPNLTEW
-283 GKTNY
+283 GITNY
-288 EKQRISVKQTLEV
+288 EKQTIPVKQTLAV

-313 TAAPNTK
+313 TAAPNTT
-320 FGDFMLTLNLREN
+320 FGDFMLTLNLREK
-333 DATGIKQQRFALI
+333 DATGTKQQRFALI
-346 SNAETAYQDS
+346 SNAETAHQDS

-428 WTASDPK
+428 WTASDVK
-435 WQTITPNPGLYTAS
+435 WQTIAPNPGLYTVS

-497 ERK
+497 MRADK

>member
-1 MRKPS
+1 
-6 SLPNPHS
+6 
-13 SLHTMRAFH
+13 MRAFH
-22 ILLFFSLLLLVGA
+22 ILLFFSLLLLGA

-51 VTFSLALT
+51 VTFSLALA
-59 PAATESASRAAWT
+59 PVATESSSRAAWT
-72 PVLGA
+72 PVLGD
-77 EKELVMNGFCVMVNA
+77 EKELVMNGFCVMVDA
-92 ETKKVEQVFTSR
+92 ETKKVEHVFTSR
-104 DKDPKGQKYC
+104 DGDPKGQKFC
-114 NVYNDAGSREIET
+114 NVYNDEGSREIKT

-140 SREKV
+140 SRKEVEK
-145 EQAIAA
+145 AIAA
-151 SMNQPGFHFTEDAV
+151 SMGRTDFHFTEGDV

-185 SLPNGIGIP
+185 SLTNGIGIP
-194 MSGHQHLTIAASD
+194 MSGHQHLTIAASH
-207 QGKEIQLNVVRMLA
+207 QGKEFQINVVRMLA

-231 KTPLYVDSI
+231 KTPLYVENI

-247 NSPDDDTPNLFLF
+247 DAPDDDHPNLFLF
-260 PAPRTPKE
+260 PAPLTPKE
-268 YDQTMITIKPNLTEW
+268 NTQTMITIKPNLTEW
-283 GKTNY
+283 GKTNHG
-288 EKQRISVKQTLEV
+288 KQTITVKQTLAV

-320 FGDFMLTLNLREN
+320 FGDFMLTLNLRAN
-333 DATGIKQQRFALI
+333 DDTGIKQQRFALI
-346 SNAETAYQDS
+346 SNAETAHQDS

-435 WQTITPNPGLYTAS
+435 WQTITPNPDLYTAS

-482 PEGVTAR
+482 PEGNTAR

-497 ERK
+497 NRVDN

>member
-1 MRKPS
+1 
-6 SLPNPHS
+6 
-13 SLHTMRAFH
+13 MRAFH
-22 ILLFFSLLLLVGA
+22 ILLFFSLLLLGA

-43 PGHTDKKR
+43 PGHTDKKH
-51 VTFSLALT
+51 VTFSLALA
-59 PAATESASRAAWT
+59 PVATESSSRAAWT
-72 PVLGA
+72 PVLGD
-77 EKELVMNGFCVMVNA
+77 EKELVMNGFCVMVDA
-92 ETKKVEQVFTSR
+92 ETKKVEHVFTSR
-104 DKDPKGQKYC
+104 DGDPKGQKFC
-114 NVYNDAGSREIET
+114 NVYNDEGSREIKT
-127 STGEKLFYTFANL
+127 STGEKLFYTFANI
-140 SREKV
+140 SREEV
-145 EQAIAA
+145 EKAIAA
-151 SMNQPGFHFTEDAV
+151 SMGRTDFHFTEGDV

-185 SLPNGIGIP
+185 SLTNGIGIP
-194 MSGHQHLTIAASD
+194 MSGHQHLTIAASN
-207 QGKEIQLNVVRMLA
+207 QGKEFQINVVRMLA

-231 KTPLYVDSI
+231 KTPLYVENI

-247 NSPDDDTPNLFLF
+247 DAPDDDHPNLFLF
-260 PAPRTPKE
+260 PAPLTPKE
-268 YDQTMITIKPNLTEW
+268 NTQTMITIKPNLTEW
-283 GKTNY
+283 GKTHY
-288 EKQRISVKQTLEV
+288 EKQTIPVKQKLAV

-320 FGDFMLTLNLREN
+320 FGDFMLTLNLRAN
-333 DATGIKQQRFALI
+333 DDTGIKQQRFALI
-346 SNAETAYQDS
+346 SNAETAHQDS

-435 WQTITPNPGLYTAS
+435 WQTIAPNPGLYTAS
-449 GTPAWY
+449 GTPVWY

-482 PEGVTAR
+482 PEGNTAR

-497 ERK
+497 KRVDK